1 MKRVLIVTILLLV
14 ASACATPTPTNT
26 TTTTNT
32 TANTNAANSNTTAS
46 KTAETMSDADLIA
59 REKQVWEAIKKKD
72 WDGFGALLADDH
84 VYVGSSGVQDKK
96 STVDDIKEAMKDVN
110 VTDASLTDFKTLRLD
125 KDAIVV
131 TYTATMQGTMNG
143 KDIPPMS
150 QRNSSVWANRGG
162 KWVAVFHQDTDAKKA
177 EQPAGNATAPTPKPA
192 AGLTE
197 ADAVAREKQ
206 AWEAIEK
213 KDWDSFSSM
222 LADDQVEV
230 ESDGVYDKAGTVKGL
245 SQSSNMPKMTLSD
258 FKTTKIDDDAT
269 IVTYTIKAANS
280 KPGDETI
287 HASTVWV
294 NRGGK
299 WLAVFHQGTQ
309 AQAAR

>member
-14 ASACATPTPTNT
+14 AAACATPTNT

-32 TANTNAANSNTTAS
+32 NANTNATNSNTTS
-46 KTAETMSDADLIA
+46 PKTAETTSETDVIA

-72 WDGFGALLADDH
+72 WDGFGALLSDDH

-96 STVDDIKEAMKDVN
+96 SSIDDLKEAMKDAN
-110 VTDASLTDFKTLRLD
+110 ITDASLTDFKTLRLD
-125 KDAIVV
+125 KDAVIVI
-131 TYTATMQGTMNG
+131 YMASMKGTMNG

-150 QRNSSVWANRGG
+150 QRNSTVWANRGG
-162 KWVAVFHQDTDAKKA
+162 KWVAVFHQDTDADKTEKPGPNS
-177 EQPAGNATAPTPKPA
+177 QPLTPKPA

-213 KDWDSFSSM
+213 KDWDTFSSM
-222 LADDQVEV
+222 LADDQMEV
-230 ESDGVYDKAGTVKGL
+230 ENDGVYDKAGTLNGV
-245 SQSSNMPKMTLSD
+245 SQGNMPKMALSD
-258 FKTTKIDDDAT
+258 FKTTKIDDDAA

-280 KPGDETI
+280 KPGEAAI
-287 HASTVWV
+287 HASTIWV

-309 AQAAR
+309 AQAAPAR